1 MTFLEFMDYTLVL
14 IEGTLREKAN
24 FLFRFIS
31 MNKLVFAFSDLVQFY
46 KLINATDD
54 KIGYHSL
61 LFDEKEPHEDL
72 MAKIT
77 WAVLGKDMAVATGN
91 QRNPFQS
98 SDIPENDVRKPHVTN
113 NPSLSNFIKKNDGF
127 LSPEQSIYS
136 PPKIKGMKVQFKF
149 SELEENHLNGTTEIE
164 NRVETS
170 ELTAV
175 KDNQKRSE
183 AIAKSPFYVTVEE
196 FELFIQAN
204 PSHVELFNFVQ
215 GTSKTMIRSFRI
227 QKTYADFMRKIENIE
242 DDVRTLQ
249 LVVFR
254 GDQNFLL
261 PRATRFYAKY
271 NATILKMFFGNDS
284 AIESATASPY
294 LRRTLTDRNFLTQAF
309 GSIRNAYVQDLNLL
323 RRMTA
328 MSEKDNIPKN
338 LESVREV
345 EEILNRINF
354 ETVEEKNDIS
364 SILDIDSEKE
374 VLYPNE
380 TTKPF
385 DKKVNLKNLEMNLF
399 KKVIQKLERIKM
411 KMNAQMEQLMT
422 TNNFSKLYLHANSKK
437 YVGSD
442 KTKKVVFVN
451 NKNWNIVTSMVNGIY
466 KSVNINANDKYH
478 ILSKLDFKFHNKLEM
493 ESVFSTAFNRC
504 KFKDYAPHVFQ
515 NIRSMFGISNED
527 YIRSIGVDTFRNTF
541 FDKLILMLSENSSG
555 KSGSFF
561 FHTSDGKY
569 MIKTIKPSEFNSL
582 RMQLSFYYQYIQ
594 ENPKTLL
601 TRYFGLHEI
610 KCYNDTKLIYDIY
623 IVVMN
628 NVFDLDDPTA
638 IIEKYDLKG
647 SLYGRKSTPEE
658 IKDGHAQKDNNL
670 LESQEKLILLDS
682 EIKQIV
688 CNQIAS
694 DAKFLAENNIIDYSL
709 LLGFV
714 PATKDSNENP
724 MFDKADMALKRTGKR
739 GSFIESKT
747 GLWHFYIGIID
758 ALTPFNAFKRSEYL
772 IKRVFQGSGISCVP
786 PHKYKERFVEF
797 MQTRVFLAEKI

>member
-31 MNKLVFAFSDLVQFY
+31 MNKLVFAFGDLVQFY

-54 KIGYHSL
+54 KLGYHSI

-72 MAKIT
+72 MGKLT
-77 WAVLGKDMAVATGN
+77 WAVLGKDMTVATTN
-91 QRNPFQS
+91 QRSPFQS
-98 SDIPENDVRKPHVTN
+98 SDIPDSELRRPRIINTPLN
-113 NPSLSNFIKKNDGF
+113 SNFARKSEEF
-127 LSPEQSIYS
+127 LSPEHSLNS
-136 PPKIKGMKVQFKF
+136 PMKTKTQKVQFKY
-149 SELEENHLNGTTEIE
+149 SDVEDLHLNGTTQTE
-164 NRVETS
+164 NREDANDVYMTRDNLNKTET
-170 ELTAV
+170 
-175 KDNQKRSE
+175 
-183 AIAKSPFYVTVEE
+183 IARSPFYVTVDE
-196 FELFIQAN
+196 FESFILAN

-215 GTSKTMIRSFRI
+215 GTSKTMLRSFRI
-227 QKTYADFMRKIENIE
+227 QKTYADFMRKIQNIE
-242 DDVRTLQ
+242 EDVRTLQ

-284 AIESATASPY
+284 AIESANASPY

-309 GSIRNAYVQDLNLL
+309 GSIRNAYVQDLTLL

-328 MSEKDNIPKN
+328 VSDKDTHPKN
-338 LESVREV
+338 YESVREV

-354 ETVEEKNDIS
+354 EAIEEKNDIS

-385 DKKVNLKNLEMNLF
+385 DKKVDLKNLEMNLF
-399 KKVIQKLERIKM
+399 KKVIQKLEKIKM
-411 KMNAQMEQLMT
+411 KMNNQMEQLLT
-422 TNNFSKLYLHANSKK
+422 TSNFSKLYLHANSKK
-437 YVGSD
+437 YVNSD

-582 RMQLSFYYQYIQ
+582 RMQLPFYYQHIQ

-638 IIEKYDLKG
+638 IVDKYDLKG

-658 IKDGHAQKDNNL
+658 IKVGHAKKDNNL
-670 LESQEKLILLDS
+670 IESAQKLITLDP

-688 CNQIAS
+688 CRQIS
-694 DAKFLAENNIIDYSL
+694 LDAKFLAESNIIDYSL

-714 PATKDSNENP
+714 PAEKDSNDNP
-724 MFDKADMALKRTGKR
+724 MFDKAAMALKRTGKC
-739 GSFIESKT
+739 GSFIESKS
-747 GLWHFYIGIID
+747 GKWHFYIGIID

-772 IKRVFQGSGISCVP
+772 VKRIFQGRGISCVP
-786 PHKYKERFVEF
+786 PHNYKERFVEF
-797 MQTRVFLAEKI
+797 MQTQVFLHE